1 MSERTRVL
9 IAEDHPMFRD
19 ALEEAVRS
27 RPDLELVGTAGDGR
41 VAIEKIRRLRPE
53 VALVDMRMPELDGS
67 QVLNAVVRDGL
78 PTRVLFLSTHT
89 ESAMVYDLLA
99 RGASGYLDKTSSADE
114 VCNAIAAASRGK
126 TVLSETIEGDVLQ
139 QIRLRGSANGDTKLT
154 AREHEVLRLVADGL
168 SAPDIAGRLYIE
180 ASTVKTHL
188 QNTYEKLGV
197 SDRAAAVAEGMRR
210 GLLE

>member
-1 MSERTRVL
+1 MSGRTRVL
-9 IAEDHPMFRD
+9 IAEDHPMFRG

-27 RPDLELVGTAGDGR
+27 RPDLELVGTAADGR
-41 VAIEKIRRLRPE
+41 GAIEEIRRLEPE

-78 PTRVLFLSTHT
+78 ATRVVFLSTHT
-89 ESAMVYDLLA
+89 ESAMVFDLLA
-99 RGASGYLDKTSSADE
+99 SGASGYLDKTSSADE
-114 VCNAIAAASRGK
+114 VCNAIAAAARGG
-126 TVLSETIEGDVLQ
+126 TVLSGSIEGEVLQ
-139 QIRLRGSANGDTKLT
+139 QIRLRGTGGETHLT
-154 AREHEVLRLVADGL
+154 AREHEVLRLVAEGL
-168 SAPDIAGRLYIE
+168 SAPEIGRRLFIE

-188 QNTYEKLGV
+188 QNIYEKLGV